1 MIRKIYS
8 RNVFVIEVSQADNV
22 IGYYAGKDKNYS
34 IVVKSL
40 NDAMVIKTEKGI
52 RHILTNLDI
61 NYGTDYSF
69 KVVEAVEN
77 QSTFYYDE
85 YDNVKKLK
93 PVYIIKVKEK
103 SDALSEPSYISD
115 VDFKEGSFKHSY
127 AIEKAMQ
134 LGENRS
140 YKTYRF
146 LVERF
151 SEKYDFYQET
161 IFVKKERTIELRDE

>member
-22 IGYYAGKDKNYS
+22 IGYYAGKDRNHS
-34 IVVKSL
+34 IVIKSL

-52 RHILTNLDI
+52 RHILTNLEI
-61 NYGTDYSF
+61 NNGTDYSF

-103 SDALSEPSYISD
+103 SDALSEPGYISD

-127 AIEKAMQ
+127 AIEKAMK

-140 YKTYRF
+140 LKTYKF

-151 SEKYDFYQET
+151 SEMYDFYQET
-161 IFVKKERTIELRDE
+161 VFVKKERTIELIDE

>member
-1 MIRKIYS
+1 MIRKSYY

-22 IGYYAGKDKNYS
+22 LGYYAGKDKNYS

-40 NDAMVIKTEKGI
+40 NDAMVIKTGKGI
-52 RHILTNLDI
+52 RHIFTNLEN
-61 NYGTDYSF
+61 NYGSDYSF

-77 QSTFYYDE
+77 QSTYYYDE
-85 YDNVKKLK
+85 YDHVKKLK
-93 PVYIIKVKEK
+93 PVFIIKVKEK
-103 SDALSEPSYISD
+103 SDVLSEPSYISN

-127 AIEKAMQ
+127 AIEKAML

-140 YKTYRF
+140 FKTYRF

>member
-1 MIRKIYS
+1 MIRKSYN
-8 RNVFVIEVSQADNV
+8 RNVFVIEVRQADR
-22 IGYYAGKDKNYS
+22 ILGYYAGKDRNCS
-34 IVVKSL
+34 IVLKSL

-52 RHILTNLDI
+52 RHILTNLEL
-61 NYGTDYSF
+61 NSGTDYSF

-103 SDALSEPSYISD
+103 SDALSDPSYIRD

-134 LGENRS
+134 LGEI
-140 YKTYRF
+140 
-146 LVERF
+146 VH
-151 SEKYDFYQET
+151 
-161 IFVKKERTIELRDE
+161 

>member
-1 MIRKIYS
+1 MIRKSYN
-8 RNVFVIEVSQADNV
+8 RNVFVIEVRQADNAL
-22 IGYYAGKDKNYS
+22 GYYAGKDRNYS

-52 RHILTNLDI
+52 RHIFTNLEI
-61 NYGTDYSF
+61 NYGSDYSF
-69 KVVEAVEN
+69 KVVEAVEKK
-77 QSTFYYDE
+77 STYYFDE
-85 YDNVKKLK
+85 YDIVKKLK

-134 LGENRS
+134 LGEDRS
-140 YKTYRF
+140 SKTYRF

>member
-1 MIRKIYS
+1 MIRKSYN
-8 RNVFVIEVSQADNV
+8 RNVFVIEVSQADR
-22 IGYYAGKDKNYS
+22 ILGYYAGKDRNYT

-93 PVYIIKVKEK
+93 AVYIIKVKEK
-103 SDALSEPSYISD
+103 SDILSEPSYISG
-115 VDFKEGSFKHSY
+115 VDFKGGAFKLSY
-127 AIEKAMQ
+127 AIEKAML
-134 LGENRS
+134 LGEYRS
-140 YKTYRF
+140 LKTYRF

-161 IFVKKERTIELRDE
+161 VFVKKERTIELMDE

>member
-22 IGYYAGKDKNYS
+22 IGYYTGKDKHYS

-52 RHILTNLDI
+52 RHILTNLEI
-61 NYGTDYSF
+61 NNGTDYSF

-93 PVYIIKVKEK
+93 AVYIIKVKEK

-115 VDFKEGSFKHSY
+115 VDLKEGSFKHSY

-134 LGENRS
+134 LGEDRS
-140 YKTYRF
+140 SKTYRF

>member
-1 MIRKIYS
+1 MIRKSYN
-8 RNVFVIEVSQADNV
+8 RNVFVIEVSQADR
-22 IGYYAGKDKNYS
+22 ILGYYAGKDRNYS

-85 YDNVKKLK
+85 
-93 PVYIIKVKEK
+93 
-103 SDALSEPSYISD
+103 
-115 VDFKEGSFKHSY
+115 
-127 AIEKAMQ
+127 
-134 LGENRS
+134 
-140 YKTYRF
+140 
-146 LVERF
+146 
-151 SEKYDFYQET
+151 
-161 IFVKKERTIELRDE
+161 